1 MMDCVSLEHYYKY
14 DDYKYDDYSH
24 GFSIIS
30 IITLDANASAPSIS
44 LEIFTHA
51 S

>member
-14 DDYKYDDYSH
+14 DDYSH

-30 IITLDANASAPSIS
+30 ILPLNLMVLAPPFP
-44 LEIFTHA
+44 LK
-51 S
+51 

>member
-1 MMDCVSLEHYYKY
+1 MMDCVSLEHYYT
-14 DDYKYDDYSH
+14 YDDYSH